1 MTNTSTVSQHD
12 WSLHRK
18 GQIDQERHKQK
29 IKEAIKKNLANIVSE
44 ESIILSDG
52 KRVLKVPIRSLE
64 EYRFRY
70 DFNKQQHAGQGDG
83 ESQVGDVVAR
93 DPRPGHGRRGEAGDE
108 PGVDY
113 YEAEITLDE
122 LAALIFE
129 DLGLPNLEEK
139 KLAEMESEAVRFTD
153 VRKVGPLANLDKKRT
168 IMENIKRNAA
178 KGDPHFG
185 EIKSEDLRFKTWEPT
200 IKYQSNAV
208 VMAMMDVSGC
218 HTAGHMIEMADGS
231 YKDVSEIVV
240 GDRVA
245 CLDLET
251 LEKTTSEVAE
261 TFTKVAQETLVV
273 QTEDAQLRATPE
285 HRYFVYDELANRVV
299 EKRAGELRV
308 GDKLILI
315 NTWGSAATTHAAT
328 LTHDQAYMLGVLLGD
343 GHIFIS
349 PNSSSIIVT
358 DESEERLHLYQETFA
373 RAFGVQGLIRKRLGP
388 HNRQRIYFNRAP
400 LARELAERFPMLR
413 RRSRQRYIEASM
425 YRETPD
431 VRAAFLRGLFD
442 AEGTLAHHAVMFFS
456 ASQQLITQVK
466 HLLSYWGIRARVNA
480 FEQGES
486 RMGEGKV
493 IRAGV
498 YYRLSIN
505 AKDMPLF
512 AEHIGFGCP
521 QKRAKLATLVQQQL
535 AGIDAMRSKYILEDN
550 WRERFAHL
558 KGHTR
563 LYTYYKAETQTLSAQ
578 QLRTLAASR
587 TATLEDQHYIGSVLR
602 RGLIVSRIR
611 SVTPITEPVPVYD
624 FGVAEHH
631 NYIVDGILSHNS
643 MGEFE
648 KYIARSFY
656 FWMVRFLRTKYANV
670 KIVFIS
676 HHTEA
681 KEVTEEEFF
690 THGES
695 GGTQVSSAYELALRI
710 IQERFNPE
718 DWNIYPFHF
727 SDGDNLPW
735 DNERCV
741 GLVEQLMRQC
751 NIFGYGEIRE
761 GHYRSPSTLMSAY
774 SKIEDPK
781 FIAVTI
787 SDRAEVYPA
796 LRRFFATN
804 ENEMAPAAP

>member
-1 MTNTSTVSQHD
+1 MTQISTVSQHD

-18 GQIDQERHKQK
+18 GLIDQERHKQK

-83 ESQVGDVVAR
+83 ESEVGDVIAR
-93 DPRPGHGRRGEAGDE
+93 DPRPGRGRRGEAGEE

-185 EIKSEDLRFKTWEPT
+185 GLKNEDLRFKTWEPT

-208 VMAMMDVSGC
+208 VLAMMDVSGC
-218 HTAGHMIEMADGS
+218 LVAGHRVEMADGS
-231 YKDVSEIVV
+231 YKDVSDVV
-240 GDRVA
+240 MGDRVA
-245 CLDLET
+245 CLNLDT
-251 LEKTTSEVAE
+251 LEKATSEVVETFTKTTSE
-261 TFTKVAQETLVV
+261 TLSIE
-273 QTEDAQLRATPE
+273 TEDARLRSTFE
-285 HRYFVYDELANRVV
+285 HRYFVYDEPNNRIV
-299 EKRAGELRV
+299 EKRADQIQVSDR
-308 GDKLILI
+308 LILV
-315 NTWGSAATTHAAT
+315 NTWGSAAEQPTST
-328 LTHDQAYMLGVLLGD
+328 LTEDQAYMLGAILGD
-343 GHIFIS
+343 GHIRPITGQ
-349 PNSSSIIVT
+349 ILVT
-358 DESEERLHLYQETFA
+358 DESAERLRIYQETFA
-373 RAFGVQGLIRKRLGP
+373 RAFGVSGSIQNPRGP
-388 HNRQRIYFNRAP
+388 GTRRRIQFNRAP
-400 LARELAERFPMLR
+400 LVRELIARYPMLT
-413 RRSRQRYIEASM
+413 RRSRQRYIEASI
-425 YRETPD
+425 YREASET
-431 VRAAFLRGLFD
+431 RAAFLRGLFD
-442 AEGTLAHHAVMFFS
+442 AEATIAHHCVMFYS

-466 HLLSYWGIRARVNA
+466 HLLSYWGIRARVHE
-480 FEQGES
+480 FEQS
-486 RMGEGKV
+486 ADRMGGAP
-493 IRAGV
+493 IRAGT
-498 YYRLSIN
+498 YYKLSIN
-505 AKDMPLF
+505 AKDVLLF

-521 QKRAKLATLVQQQL
+521 QKRAKLTALVQKQL
-535 AGIDAMRSKYILEDN
+535 AGIDAMRSKYILEEN

-563 LYTYYKAETQTLSAQ
+563 LYTYYRPETQTLSAQ
-578 QLRTLAASR
+578 QLRTLAASQ
-587 TATLEDQHYIGSVLR
+587 TATLEDQRYIGSVLQ
-602 RGLIVSRIR
+602 RGLIVSQVR
-611 SVTPITEPVPVYD
+611 SVTRVAEPVQVYD

-695 GGTQVSSAYELALRI
+695 GGTQVSSAYELALQI
-710 IQERFNPE
+710 IKERFNPE

-741 GLVEQLMRQC
+741 ALVEQLMRQC

-774 SKIEDPK
+774 NSIDDPK

-796 LRRFFATN
+796 LRRFFATR
-804 ENEMAPAAP
+804 EMEPATP

>member
-1 MTNTSTVSQHD
+1 
-12 WSLHRK
+12 LHRK

-185 EIKSEDLRFKTWEPT
+185 GLKNEDLRFKTWEPT

-208 VMAMMDVSGC
+208 VLAMMDVSGC
-218 HTAGHMIEMADGS
+218 LVAGHRVEMADGS
-231 YKDVSEIVV
+231 YKDVSDVV
-240 GDRVA
+240 MGDRVA
-245 CLDLET
+245 CLNLDT
-251 LEKTTSEVAE
+251 LEKATSEVVETFTKTTSE
-261 TFTKVAQETLVV
+261 TLSIE
-273 QTEDAQLRATPE
+273 TEDARLRSTFE
-285 HRYFVYDELANRVV
+285 HRYFVYDEPNNRIV
-299 EKRAGELRV
+299 EKRADQIQVSDR
-308 GDKLILI
+308 LILV
-315 NTWGSAATTHAAT
+315 NTWGSAAEQPTST
-328 LTHDQAYMLGVLLGD
+328 LTEDQAYMLGAILGD
-343 GHIFIS
+343 GHIRPITGQ
-349 PNSSSIIVT
+349 ILVT
-358 DESEERLHLYQETFA
+358 DESAERLRIYQETFA
-373 RAFGVQGLIRKRLGP
+373 RAFGVSGSIQNPRGP
-388 HNRQRIYFNRAP
+388 GTRRRIQFNRAP
-400 LARELAERFPMLR
+400 LVRELIARYPMLT
-413 RRSRQRYIEASM
+413 RRSRQRYIEASI
-425 YRETPD
+425 YREASET
-431 VRAAFLRGLFD
+431 RAAFLRGLFD
-442 AEGTLAHHAVMFFS
+442 AEATIAHHCVMFYS

-466 HLLSYWGIRARVNA
+466 HLLSYWGIRARVHE
-480 FEQGES
+480 FEQS
-486 RMGEGKV
+486 ADRMGGAP
-493 IRAGV
+493 IRAGT
-498 YYRLSIN
+498 YYKLSIN
-505 AKDMPLF
+505 AKDVLLF

-521 QKRAKLATLVQQQL
+521 QKRAKLTALVQKQL
-535 AGIDAMRSKYILEDN
+535 AGIDAMRSKYILEEN

-563 LYTYYKAETQTLSAQ
+563 LYTYYRPETQTLSAQ
-578 QLRTLAASR
+578 QLRTLAASQ
-587 TATLEDQHYIGSVLR
+587 TATLEDQRYIGSVLQ
-602 RGLIVSRIR
+602 RGLIVSQVR
-611 SVTPITEPVPVYD
+611 SVTRVAEPVQVYD

-695 GGTQVSSAYELALRI
+695 GGTQVSSAYELALQI
-710 IQERFNPE
+710 IKERFNPE

-741 GLVEQLMRQC
+741 ALVEQLMRQC

-774 SKIEDPK
+774 NSIDDPK

-796 LRRFFATN
+796 LRRFFATR
-804 ENEMAPAAP
+804 EMEPATP